1 MTEKDKTYRISDMA
15 ESERPRERLAKHGT
29 QVLTNAELLAILLRV
44 GVKGENAVDLGRRL
58 LNDFGGITGL
68 HRAPF
73 DLVCDERG
81 MGPAKT
87 AQIKAALELGHRM
100 AQESR
105 EEIPTVH
112 SPEEA
117 ANLVM
122 HRMSA
127 LEQEELHVMLLDTRN
142 RVIRIDQVYRGSV
155 NSSQAHVG
163 ELFKTAIRHNAPNV
177 IVVHN
182 HPRGDPEPSP
192 DDVAVTRALVEAGK
206 LLDIKVLDHLVI
218 GNGRFVSLK
227 ERRLGF

>member
-1 MTEKDKTYRISDMA
+1 MKEKDNTYRIADMA
-15 ESERPRERLAKHGT
+15 ESERPRERLSKYGT
-29 QVLTNAELLAILLRV
+29 QVLTNAELMAILLRV
-44 GVKGENAVDLGRRL
+44 GVPGENAVELGRRL
-58 LNDFGGITGL
+58 LDTFGGISGL
-68 HRAPF
+68 HRAAF
-73 DLVCDERG
+73 DVVCDEHG

-100 AQESR
+100 AEESQD
-105 EEIPTVH
+105 EIPAVH
-112 SPEEA
+112 SPEDA

-127 LEQEELHVMLLDTRN
+127 LEQEELHVILLDTRN
-142 RVIRIDQVYRGSV
+142 RVMGVDQVYRGSV
-155 NSSQAHVG
+155 NSSQVHVG
-163 ELFKTAIRHNAPNV
+163 ELFKTAIRRNIPAV

-182 HPRGDPEPSP
+182 HPSGDPEPSP
-192 DDVAVTRALVEAGK
+192 DDVAVTRAFVEAGK